1 MSEVSEGV
9 QAIDGAVDRAATGGE
24 VELDGLTKKYGTV
37 EAVRGIS
44 LSIRRGEFL
53 AILGPSGAGKTT
65 LLNMLTGFEKPTSGA
80 IRINGRDV
88 ARLAP
93 HKRGIGVVFQ
103 HYALFKHMTVAQNVG
118 FPLRMRGMSMREQ
131 RSHIQHALEL
141 VKLEGFAAR
150 FPDRLSGGQ
159 QQRVA
164 LARAIVFRPALLL
177 MDEPLGALDKRLRE
191 HMRVEIKRLQRN
203 LGATV
208 IYVTHDQN
216 EALTMADRVAVMND
230 GVVEQLGTPG
240 DLYERPASAFVADFV
255 GETNFFTGRAVL
267 DADGR
272 VRVVLDGDR
281 PEHHREVENAA
292 SLRPGSGVEVG
303 VRPEEVSL
311 LPPEHAEHAEAP
323 AVLGT
328 VSDVLYEGAT
338 ALHVVETP
346 IGNLSARLSLKNLRE
361 TRWAVGDRVAVHWDA
376 RAARGYPAADRAS

>member
-9 QAIDGAVDRAATGGE
+9 QVVDQVATGGE
-24 VELDGLTKKYGTV
+24 VELDGLSKSYGTFQ
-37 EAVRGIS
+37 AVCGVS

-65 LLNMLTGFEKPTSGA
+65 LLNMLTGFEEPTNGA

-118 FPLRMRGMSMREQ
+118 FPLRMRRMSPREQ

-141 VKLEGFAAR
+141 VKLEGYATR
-150 FPDRLSGGQ
+150 FPDQLSGGQ

-208 IYVTHDQN
+208 IYVTHDQG

-230 GVVEQLGTPG
+230 GAVEQLGTPT

-255 GETNFFTGRAVL
+255 GETNFFRGRAVL

-281 PEHHREVENAA
+281 PDHRREVENSA
-292 SLRPGSGVEVG
+292 SLKPDGSVDVG
-303 VRPEEVSL
+303 VRPEQVSL
-311 LPPEHAEHAEAP
+311 LPVESADRL
-323 AVLGT
+323 AVPGT
-328 VSDVLYEGAT
+328 VSEVLYEGAT
-338 ALHVVETP
+338 ALHVVETA
-346 IGNLSARLSLKNLRE
+346 IGSLTARLSLKNLRE
-361 TRWAVGDRVAVHWDA
+361 TRWAVGDQVAVHWDA
-376 RAARGYPAADRAS
+376 QAARGYNVADRGSFPSS

>member
-1 MSEVSEGV
+1 MSEMAEGV
-9 QAIDGAVDRAATGGE
+9 QVADQVATGGE
-24 VELDGLTKKYGTV
+24 VELDGLTKRYGTV
-37 EAVRGIS
+37 EAVRGVS
-44 LSIRRGEFL
+44 LNIRRGEFL

-65 LLNMLTGFEKPTSGA
+65 LLNMLTGFEIPTSGA

-118 FPLRMRGMSMREQ
+118 FPLRMRRMPLKEQ

-141 VKLEGFAAR
+141 VKLEGYATR
-150 FPDRLSGGQ
+150 FPDQLSGGQ

-208 IYVTHDQN
+208 IYVTHDQG

-230 GVVEQLGTPG
+230 GTVEQLGTPT

-255 GETNFFTGRAVL
+255 GETNFFHGRSVL
-267 DADGR
+267 DTDGR

-281 PEHHREVENAA
+281 LEHRREVDNAA
-292 SLRPGSGVEVG
+292 SLKSDGAVEVG
-303 VRPEEVSL
+303 VRPEQVSL
-311 LPPEHAEHAEAP
+311 LPVEDADEL
-323 AVLGT
+323 AVPGT
-328 VSDVLYEGAT
+328 VSEVLYEGAT
-338 ALHVVETP
+338 ALHVVETA
-346 IGNLSARLSLKNLRE
+346 IGNLNARLSLKNLRE
-361 TRWAVGDRVAVHWDA
+361 PRWAVGDQVAVHWDA
-376 RAARGYPAADRAS
+376 RAARGYHVAG

>member
-9 QAIDGAVDRAATGGE
+9 QVVDQVATGGE
-24 VELDGLTKKYGTV
+24 VELDGLKKKYGAV
-37 EAVRGIS
+37 EAVRGVS
-44 LSIRRGEFL
+44 LNIRRGEFL

-118 FPLRMRGMSMREQ
+118 FPLRMRRMPLREQ
-131 RSHIQHALEL
+131 RGHIQNALEM
-141 VKLEGFAAR
+141 VKLEDYGTR
-150 FPDRLSGGQ
+150 FPDQLSGGQ

-208 IYVTHDQN
+208 IYVTHDQG

-230 GVVEQLGTPG
+230 GAVEQLGTPT

-255 GETNFFTGRAVL
+255 GETNFFRGRSVL

-272 VRVVLDGDR
+272 VRVVLDGDSSGSR
-281 PEHHREVENAA
+281 REVDNDAA
-292 SLRPGSGVEVG
+292 LRPDLGVEVG
-303 VRPEEVSL
+303 VRPEQVSL
-311 LPPEHAEHAEAP
+311 LPVEGADPL
-323 AVLGT
+323 AVPGT
-328 VSDVLYEGAT
+328 VSEVLYEGAT
-338 ALHVVETP
+338 ALHVVETA
-346 IGNLSARLSLKNLRE
+346 IGSLNARLSLKNIRE
-361 TRWAVGDRVAVHWDA
+361 TRWAVGDRVAVHWETH
-376 RAARGYPAADRAS
+376 AARGYHVAG

>member
-9 QAIDGAVDRAATGGE
+9 RVVDQVATGGE
-24 VELDGLTKKYGTV
+24 VELDGLSKRYGTV
-37 EAVRGIS
+37 EAVRGVS
-44 LSIRRGEFL
+44 LNIRRGEFL

-118 FPLRMRGMSMREQ
+118 FPLRMRRMPMREQ
-131 RSHIQHALEL
+131 RGHIQHALEM
-141 VKLEGFAAR
+141 VKLEGYATR
-150 FPDRLSGGQ
+150 FPDQLSGGQ

-208 IYVTHDQN
+208 IYVTHDQG

-230 GVVEQLGTPG
+230 GAVEQLGTPT
-240 DLYERPASAFVADFV
+240 DLYEKPVSAFVADFV
-255 GETNFFTGRAVL
+255 GETNFFRGRTVL

-281 PEHHREVENAA
+281 PGHRRDVENVA
-292 SLRPGSGVEVG
+292 SLEPDRGVEVG
-303 VRPEEVSL
+303 VRPEQVSL
-311 LPPEHAEHAEAP
+311 LPMESADA
-323 AVLGT
+323 AVPGT
-328 VSDVLYEGAT
+328 VSEVLYEGAT
-338 ALHVVETP
+338 ALHVVETA
-346 IGNLSARLSLKNLRE
+346 IGNLNARLSLKNLHE
-361 TRWAVGDRVAVHWDA
+361 TRWAVGDKVAVHWDA
-376 RAARGYPAADRAS
+376 RAARGYHVAGQGASSSS

>member
-9 QAIDGAVDRAATGGE
+9 QVVDQVATGGE
-24 VELDGLTKKYGTV
+24 VELDGLKKKYGAV
-37 EAVRGIS
+37 EAVRGVS
-44 LSIRRGEFL
+44 LNIRRGEFL

-93 HKRGIGVVFQ
+93 HRRGIGVVFQ

-118 FPLRMRGMSMREQ
+118 FPLRMRRMPLREQ
-131 RSHIQHALEL
+131 RGHIQNALEM
-141 VKLEGFAAR
+141 VKLEDYGTR
-150 FPDRLSGGQ
+150 FPDQLSGGQ

-191 HMRVEIKRLQRN
+191 HMRVEIKRLQRS

-208 IYVTHDQN
+208 IYVTHDQG

-230 GVVEQLGTPG
+230 GAVEQLGTPT

-255 GETNFFTGRAVL
+255 GETNFFRGRSVL

-272 VRVVLDGDR
+272 VRVVLDGDPSGNR
-281 PEHHREVENAA
+281 REVDNDAA
-292 SLRPGSGVEVG
+292 LRPDRGVEVG
-303 VRPEEVSL
+303 VRPEQVSL
-311 LPPEHAEHAEAP
+311 LPVEGADPL
-323 AVLGT
+323 AVPGT
-328 VSDVLYEGAT
+328 VSEVLYEGAT
-338 ALHVVETP
+338 ALHVVETAL
-346 IGNLSARLSLKNLRE
+346 GSLNARLSLKNVRE
-361 TRWAVGDRVAVHWDA
+361 TRWAVGDRVAVHWETH
-376 RAARGYPAADRAS
+376 AARGYHVAG

>member
-9 QAIDGAVDRAATGGE
+9 QVVDQVATGGE
-24 VELDGLTKKYGTV
+24 VELDGLSKRYGTV
-37 EAVRGIS
+37 EAVCGVS

-65 LLNMLTGFEKPTSGA
+65 LLNMLTGFETPTSGA

-118 FPLRMRGMSMREQ
+118 FPLRMRRMSSREQ

-141 VKLEGFAAR
+141 VKLEGYATR
-150 FPDRLSGGQ
+150 FPDQLSGGQ

-191 HMRVEIKRLQRN
+191 HMRIEIKRLQRN

-208 IYVTHDQN
+208 IYVTHDQG

-230 GVVEQLGTPG
+230 GAVEQLGTPI

-255 GETNFFTGRAVL
+255 GETNFFRGRAVL

-281 PEHHREVENAA
+281 LGHRREVENAA
-292 SLRPGSGVEVG
+292 SLKPDRNVDVG
-303 VRPEEVSL
+303 VRPEQVSL
-311 LPPEHAEHAEAP
+311 LPVECADGT

-328 VSDVLYEGAT
+328 VSEVLYEGAT
-338 ALHVVETP
+338 ALHVVETA
-346 IGNLSARLSLKNLRE
+346 IGNLNARLSLKNLRE
-361 TRWAVGDRVAVHWDA
+361 TRWAVGDQVAVHWDA
-376 RAARGYPAADRAS
+376 RAARGYHVAGRGSSPSS

>member
-9 QAIDGAVDRAATGGE
+9 QVVDQVATGGE
-24 VELDGLTKKYGTV
+24 VELDGLVKKYGAV
-37 EAVRGIS
+37 EAVRGVS
-44 LSIRRGEFL
+44 LNIRRGEFL

-118 FPLRMRGMSMREQ
+118 FPLRMRRMPLREQ
-131 RSHIQHALEL
+131 RGHIQHALEL
-141 VKLEGFAAR
+141 VKLEDYATR
-150 FPDRLSGGQ
+150 FPDQLSGGQ

-191 HMRVEIKRLQRN
+191 HMRVEIKRLQRS

-208 IYVTHDQN
+208 IYVTHDQG

-230 GVVEQLGTPG
+230 GAVEQLGTPT

-255 GETNFFTGRAVL
+255 GETNFFRGRSVL

-272 VRVVLDGDR
+272 IRVVLDGDSSGHR
-281 PEHHREVENAA
+281 REVDNAA
-292 SLRPGSGVEVG
+292 SLKPDQGVEVG
-303 VRPEEVSL
+303 VRPEQVSL
-311 LPPEHAEHAEAP
+311 LPVDGAGAP
-323 AVLGT
+323 AVPGV
-328 VSDVLYEGAT
+328 VSEVLYEGAT
-338 ALHVVETP
+338 ALHVVETA
-346 IGNLSARLSLKNLRE
+346 IGNLNARLSLKNLRE
-361 TRWAVGDRVAVHWDA
+361 TRWVVGDRVAVHWDTH
-376 RAARGYPAADRAS
+376 AARGYHVAG

>member
-9 QAIDGAVDRAATGGE
+9 QVVDQVATGGE
-24 VELDGLTKKYGTV
+24 VELDGLKKKYGAV
-37 EAVRGIS
+37 EAVRGVS
-44 LSIRRGEFL
+44 LNIRRGEFL

-93 HKRGIGVVFQ
+93 HRRGIGVVFQ

-118 FPLRMRGMSMREQ
+118 FPLRMRRMPLREQ
-131 RSHIQHALEL
+131 RGHIQNALEM
-141 VKLEGFAAR
+141 VKLEDYGTR
-150 FPDRLSGGQ
+150 FPDQLSGGQ

-191 HMRVEIKRLQRN
+191 HMRVEIKRLQRS

-208 IYVTHDQN
+208 IYVTHDQG

-230 GVVEQLGTPG
+230 GAVEQLGTPT

-255 GETNFFTGRAVL
+255 GETNFFRGRSVL

-272 VRVVLDGDR
+272 VRVVLDGDPSGSR
-281 PEHHREVENAA
+281 RDVDNDAA
-292 SLRPGSGVEVG
+292 LRPDRGVEVG
-303 VRPEEVSL
+303 VRPEQVSL
-311 LPPEHAEHAEAP
+311 LPVEGADPL
-323 AVLGT
+323 AVPGT
-328 VSDVLYEGAT
+328 VSEVLYEGAT
-338 ALHVVETP
+338 ALHVVETA
-346 IGNLSARLSLKNLRE
+346 IGSLNARLSLKNVRE
-361 TRWAVGDRVAVHWDA
+361 TRWAVGDRVAVHWETH
-376 RAARGYPAADRAS
+376 AARGYHVAG

>member
-9 QAIDGAVDRAATGGE
+9 QAGDRTLDGAATGGE

-131 RSHIQHALEL
+131 RGHIQHALEL
-141 VKLEGFAAR
+141 VKLEGYAAR

-230 GVVEQLGTPG
+230 GVVEQLGTPD
-240 DLYERPASAFVADFV
+240 DLYERPSSAFVADFV

-267 DADGR
+267 DPDGR

-281 PEHHREVENAA
+281 PEHHRDVENVA

-303 VRPEEVSL
+303 VRPEQVSL
-311 LPPEHAEHAEAP
+311 LPPDQAEAP
-323 AVLGT
+323 AVPGT

-346 IGNLSARLSLKNLRE
+346 IGDLSARLSLGSIRE
-361 TRWAVGDRVAVHWDA
+361 TRWDVGDRVAVHWDA

>member
-9 QAIDGAVDRAATGGE
+9 QVVDQVATGGE
-24 VELDGLTKKYGTV
+24 VELDGLSKKYGTV
-37 EAVRGIS
+37 EAVRGVS
-44 LSIRRGEFL
+44 LNIRRGEFL

-65 LLNMLTGFEKPTSGA
+65 LLNMLTGFEEPTSGA

-93 HKRGIGVVFQ
+93 HRREIGVVFQ

-118 FPLRMRGMSMREQ
+118 FPLRMRRMPLREQ
-131 RSHIQHALEL
+131 RGHIQHALEL
-141 VKLEGFAAR
+141 VKLEDYATR
-150 FPDRLSGGQ
+150 FPDQLSGGQ

-208 IYVTHDQN
+208 IYVTHDQG

-230 GVVEQLGTPG
+230 GAVEQLGTPT

-255 GETNFFTGRAVL
+255 GETNFFTGRSVL
-267 DADGR
+267 DADGQ
-272 VRVVLDGDR
+272 VRVVLDGDSS
-281 PEHHREVENAA
+281 EHRREVANAA
-292 SLRPGSGVEVG
+292 SLRPDRGVEVG
-303 VRPEEVSL
+303 VRPEQVSL
-311 LPPEHAEHAEAP
+311 LPPDGADGTGAQ
-323 AVLGT
+323 AVPGV
-328 VSDVLYEGAT
+328 VSEVLYEGAT
-338 ALHVVETP
+338 ALHVVETA
-346 IGNLSARLSLKNLRE
+346 IGNLNARLSFRNLTE
-361 TRWAVGDRVAVHWDA
+361 TRWTVGDRVAVHWDPY
-376 RAARGYPAADRAS
+376 AARGYHADGRR

>member
-1 MSEVSEGV
+1 MSEVLEGV
-9 QAIDGAVDRAATGGE
+9 QVVDQVATGGE
-24 VELDGLTKKYGTV
+24 VELDGLSKKYGTV
-37 EAVRGIS
+37 QAVREVS

-80 IRINGRDV
+80 IRIDGRDV

-103 HYALFKHMTVAQNVG
+103 HYALFKHMTVAQNVA
-118 FPLRMRGMSMREQ
+118 FPLRMRRMSPREQ

-141 VKLEGFAAR
+141 VKLEDFATR
-150 FPDRLSGGQ
+150 FPDQLSGGQ

-164 LARAIVFRPALLL
+164 LARAIVFRPPLLL

-208 IYVTHDQN
+208 IYVTHDQG

-230 GVVEQLGTPG
+230 GAVEQLGTPD

-255 GETNFFTGRAVL
+255 GETNFFQGRTVL

-281 PEHHREVENAA
+281 TGHRRDVDNAE
-292 SLRPGSGVEVG
+292 SLKADCGVEVG
-303 VRPEEVSL
+303 VRPEQVSL
-311 LPPEHAEHAEAP
+311 LPVE
-323 AVLGT
+323 GT
-328 VSDVLYEGAT
+328 DGPDVVGKVCEVLYEGAT
-338 ALHVVETP
+338 ALHVVETA
-346 IGNLSARLSLKNLRE
+346 IGNVNARLSLKNLRE
-361 TRWAVGDRVAVHWDA
+361 TRWAVGDQVAVHWDA
-376 RAARGYPAADRAS
+376 HAARGYHVADRNSSPSS

>member
-9 QAIDGAVDRAATGGE
+9 QVVDQVATGGE
-24 VELDGLTKKYGTV
+24 VELDGLSKKYGTV
-37 EAVRGIS
+37 EAVRGVS
-44 LSIRRGEFL
+44 LNIRRGEFL

-65 LLNMLTGFEKPTSGA
+65 LLNMLTGFEEPTSGA

-93 HKRGIGVVFQ
+93 HRREIGVVFQ

-118 FPLRMRGMSMREQ
+118 FPLRMRRMPLREQ
-131 RSHIQHALEL
+131 RGHIQHALEL
-141 VKLEGFAAR
+141 VKLEDYATR
-150 FPDRLSGGQ
+150 FPDQLSGGQ

-208 IYVTHDQN
+208 IYVTHDQG

-230 GVVEQLGTPG
+230 GAVEQLGTPT

-255 GETNFFTGRAVL
+255 GETNFFTGRSVL
-267 DADGR
+267 DADGQ
-272 VRVVLDGDR
+272 VRVVLDGDSSQHR
-281 PEHHREVENAA
+281 REVANAA
-292 SLRPGSGVEVG
+292 SLRPDRGVEVG
-303 VRPEEVSL
+303 VRPEQVSL
-311 LPPEHAEHAEAP
+311 LPPDGADGTGAQ
-323 AVLGT
+323 AVPGV
-328 VSDVLYEGAT
+328 VSEVLYEGAT
-338 ALHVVETP
+338 ALHVVETA
-346 IGNLSARLSLKNLRE
+346 IGNLNARLSFRNLTE
-361 TRWAVGDRVAVHWDA
+361 TRWAVGDRVAVHWDPY
-376 RAARGYPAADRAS
+376 AARGYHADGRR

>member
-9 QAIDGAVDRAATGGE
+9 QVVDQVATGGE
-24 VELDGLTKKYGTV
+24 VELDGLSKKYGTV
-37 EAVRGIS
+37 EAVRGVS
-44 LSIRRGEFL
+44 LNIRRGEFL

-93 HKRGIGVVFQ
+93 HKREIGVVFQ

-118 FPLRMRGMSMREQ
+118 FPLRMRRMPLREQ
-131 RSHIQHALEL
+131 RGHIQHALEL
-141 VKLEGFAAR
+141 VKLEDYATR
-150 FPDRLSGGQ
+150 FPDQLSGGQ

-208 IYVTHDQN
+208 IYVTHDQG

-230 GVVEQLGTPG
+230 GAVEQLGTPT

-255 GETNFFTGRAVL
+255 GETNFFRGRSVL
-267 DADGR
+267 DADGQ
-272 VRVVLDGDR
+272 VRVVLDGDSS
-281 PEHHREVENAA
+281 EHHREVVNAA
-292 SLRPGSGVEVG
+292 SLRPDRGVEVG
-303 VRPEEVSL
+303 VRPEQVSL
-311 LPPEHAEHAEAP
+311 LPADGADGTGTQ
-323 AVLGT
+323 AVPGV
-328 VSDVLYEGAT
+328 VSEVLYEGAT
-338 ALHVVETP
+338 ALHVVETA
-346 IGNLSARLSLKNLRE
+346 IGNLNARLSFRNLTE
-361 TRWAVGDRVAVHWDA
+361 TRWAVGDRVAVHWDPY
-376 RAARGYPAADRAS
+376 AARGYHAEGRR

>member
-1 MSEVSEGV
+1 MSEVPEGV
-9 QAIDGAVDRAATGGE
+9 QVVDQVATGGE
-24 VELDGLTKKYGTV
+24 VELDGLSKRYGTV

-44 LSIRRGEFL
+44 LSIRSGEFL

-65 LLNMLTGFEKPTSGA
+65 LLNMLTGFEEPTRGA

-118 FPLRMRGMSMREQ
+118 FPLRMRRMSMREQ

-141 VKLEGFAAR
+141 VKLDGYATR
-150 FPDRLSGGQ
+150 FPDQLSGGQ

-208 IYVTHDQN
+208 IYVTHDQG

-230 GVVEQLGTPG
+230 GAIEQLGTPT

-255 GETNFFTGRAVL
+255 GETNFFRGRAVL
-267 DADGR
+267 DGDGR

-281 PEHHREVENAA
+281 LGHRRDVENAA
-292 SLRPGSGVEVG
+292 SLEPDRDVEVG
-303 VRPEEVSL
+303 VRPEQVSL
-311 LPPEHAEHAEAP
+311 LPVEGADEP
-323 AVLGT
+323 AVPGT
-328 VSDVLYEGAT
+328 VSEVLYEGAT
-338 ALHVVETP
+338 ALHVVETA
-346 IGNLSARLSLKNLRE
+346 IGNLNARLSLKNLRE
-361 TRWAVGDRVAVHWDA
+361 TRWAVGDQVAVHWDA
-376 RAARGYPAADRAS
+376 RAARGYHVEGRGSSSSA

>member
-1 MSEVSEGV
+1 MSEMSEGV
-9 QAIDGAVDRAATGGE
+9 QVVDQVATGGE
-24 VELDGLTKKYGTV
+24 VELDGLSKRYGTV
-37 EAVRGIS
+37 EAVRGVS
-44 LSIRRGEFL
+44 LNIRRGEFL

-65 LLNMLTGFEKPTSGA
+65 LLNMLTGFEEPTSGA

-118 FPLRMRGMSMREQ
+118 FPLRMRRMPLREQ
-131 RSHIQHALEL
+131 RSHIQHALEM
-141 VKLEGFAAR
+141 VKLDGYATR
-150 FPDRLSGGQ
+150 FPDQLSGGQ

-208 IYVTHDQN
+208 IYVTHDQG

-230 GVVEQLGTPG
+230 GAVEQLGPPTE
-240 DLYERPASAFVADFV
+240 LYERPVSAFVADFV
-255 GETNFFTGRAVL
+255 GETNFFRGRTVL

-281 PEHHREVENAA
+281 LEHRRDVDNAA
-292 SLRPGSGVEVG
+292 TLKPDHGVDVG
-303 VRPEEVSL
+303 VRPEQVSL
-311 LPPEHAEHAEAP
+311 LPVEGADEL
-323 AVLGT
+323 AVPGT
-328 VSDVLYEGAT
+328 VSEVLYEGGT
-338 ALHVVETP
+338 ALHVVETA
-346 IGNLSARLSLKNLRE
+346 IGNLNARLSLTNHLQ
-361 TRWAVGDRVAVHWDA
+361 TRWAVGDQVAVHWDA
-376 RAARGYPAADRAS
+376 RAARGYHDASRGSSPS